1 MLTDKQTKT
10 LVLWAQ
16 NYTMSNIAKRLK
28 VSIST
33 IKTRLKQIKKSHLKE
48 FNNTLSLRNAHKK
61 LKNEIKNTK
70 TFTEMGMSSDGYCAK
85 GGNDDPNPTVPITT
99 KSINGKDVP

>member
-10 LVLWAQ
+10 LILWAQ

-48 FNNTLSLRNAHKK
+48 YENTESLRNAHKK
-61 LKNEIKNTK
+61 LKTEIKYTK
-70 TFTEMGMSSDGYCAK
+70 TFTELRLTNEGEPKTESG
-85 GGNDDPNPTVPITT
+85 DPYDHN
-99 KSINGKDVP
+99 